1 MYYTEEQIEEVRSK
15 SDIVQIIGRY
25 VNLKRTGSSYVGL
38 CPFHSEKSPS
48 FNVSPSRQMY
58 KCFGCGVAGNVIT
71 FIMEYENY
79 TFPEAMEFLAEQA
92 GVTISKSEL
101 SPEMKRE
108 KNLRTELVQIN
119 AKAASYY

>member
-58 KCFGCGVAGNVIT
+58 MWCRRKCNNIYHGVRELYFPGSYGIFGRAG
-71 FIMEYENY
+71 
-79 TFPEAMEFLAEQA
+79 
-92 GVTISKSEL
+92 
-101 SPEMKRE
+101 R
-108 KNLRTELVQIN
+108 R
-119 AKAASYY
+119 YYFKK

>member
-58 KCFGCGVAGNVIT
+58 KCFGCGVCRKCNNI
-71 FIMEYENY
+71 YH
-79 TFPEAMEFLAEQA
+79 
-92 GVTISKSEL
+92 GVREL
-101 SPEMKRE
+101 
-108 KNLRTELVQIN
+108 
-119 AKAASYY
+119 